1 MWVPPSNYKFPISE
15 KNKKRGLRF
24 QYKWLTEYNWLSYSE
39 LKNGAFCKHCVIF
52 AKTGGINSQPL
63 GQLVIKALNEWKN
76 AKEVVVIRTY
86 CMLFYLYAL
95 AVYCT
100 PNIFIIVYFHFR
112 FFVPIHKGAIIN
124 LPFWIL
130 TIF

>member
-39 LKNGAFCKHCVIF
+39 LKNGAFYKHCVIF

-63 GQLVIKALNEWKN
+63 GQLVIKALTRHDSH
-76 AKEVVVIRTY
+76 V
-86 CMLFYLYAL
+86 
-95 AVYCT
+95 
-100 PNIFIIVYFHFR
+100 
-112 FFVPIHKGAIIN
+112 
-124 LPFWIL
+124 
-130 TIF
+130 